1 MARHAVMGGRV
12 VLAVLVSA
20 LLPGCRQAPPP
31 PPPLVPVV
39 QTMGTW
45 EGRGDHTIGITS
57 HSGKFQIRWRT
68 TEADDA
74 MAPGVFR
81 VTVHSAV
88 SGRPLHEVI
97 SHVGAGSGVVDYEED
112 PRQFNLMI
120 ASADLDWVV
129 TVDATVLTRS

>member
-1 MARHAVMGGRV
+1 MARHAVIQGRV
-12 VLAVLVSA
+12 VLVVLVSA
-20 LLPGCRQAPPP
+20 LLQGCRQVPPP

-45 EGRGDHTIGITS
+45 QGRGDHTIGITS
-57 HSGKFQIRWRT
+57 QSGKFQIRWRT
-68 TEADDA
+68 TEAADA

-129 TVDATVLTRS
+129 TVDETVLTRP

>member
-1 MARHAVMGGRV
+1 MGPPFIMRPRLAAVLALAV
-12 VLAVLVSA
+12 VLAA
-20 LLPGCRQAPPP
+20 CRQVPPP

-57 HSGKFQIRWRT
+57 QSGKFQIRWRT
-68 TEADDA
+68 TESADA

-120 ASADLDWVV
+120 ASADVDWVV
-129 TVDATVLTRS
+129 TVDETVLTRP